1 MSHPILSAASVMD
14 EALKSVADTNPAF
27 MPTADKA
34 EGLVAL
40 ARIES
45 RVAEL
50 RMRIL
55 VDASDVAESTGARS
69 AADWLAD
76 ATRGR
81 FEDARADLFLATALD
96 RRWTALGAAVREGR
110 VTTVQAR
117 AVVRALDELPAGVPT
132 DVLDRAEAALI
143 EHAARFAPK
152 QLARIGRHIL
162 TVVAPDLADE
172 AEGRRLAA
180 QEAEARRRTRF
191 SMRRQG
197 DGTTRLSALLPDAM
211 ATRLAIYLEA
221 YANPRR
227 DESPFGTP
235 DHDFTDRTAHGCADE
250 AADTSTAHD
259 PVARL
264 SYPRRLGEAFCQLL
278 EALDAKRL
286 PVHGGDATTV
296 IVTIPFEKLMTDLGA
311 ADLLGSGTIPS
322 DPHVDP
328 CAGETITASQA
339 RRLACN
345 ARIIPAVLGSDSEV
359 LDLGRAQR
367 LFSAAQRRALLL
379 RDRTCRADGCDIP
392 GTWSE
397 AHHWVA
403 WQVGGDTDLDNGV
416 LLCSHHHHRAHD
428 PDYLVERMGNGDVR
442 FSRRT

>member
-1 MSHPILSAASVMD
+1 MSHPILAATSVID
-14 EALKSVADTNPAF
+14 QALKSVADTNPAF

-34 EGLVAL
+34 EALVEL

-45 RVAEL
+45 RVGEL

-55 VDASDVAESTGARS
+55 VDASDVAESTGARN

-76 ATRGR
+76 ATHGR

-96 RRWTALGAAVREGR
+96 RRWVALGAAVREGR

-117 AVVRALDELPAGVPT
+117 AIVRALDDLPAEVSA

-162 TVVAPDLADE
+162 SVVAPDLADE

-197 DGTTRLSALLPDAM
+197 DGTTRLSALLPDAV
-211 ATRLAIYLEA
+211 ATRLAVYLEA

-227 DESPFGTP
+227 DDSPFGAP
-235 DHDFTDRTAHGCADE
+235 DHGFTDRAAHGCADE
-250 AADTSTAHD
+250 GADAPTAHD

-264 SYPRRLGEAFCQLL
+264 PYARRLGEAFCQLT
-278 EALDAKRL
+278 ESLDPKRL

-296 IVTIPFEKLMTDLGA
+296 VVTIPLDTLMAELGA
-311 ADLLGSGTIPS
+311 ADLLGSGTVPS
-322 DPHVDP
+322 DPDTDP
-328 CAGETITASQA
+328 CAGEVISAGQA

-345 ARIIPAVLGSDSEV
+345 AHLIPAVLGGDSEV

-367 LFSAAQRRALLL
+367 LFTAAQRRALLL
-379 RDRTCRADGCDIP
+379 RDRTCRAVGCDIP
-392 GTWSE
+392 GTWAE
-397 AHHWVA
+397 AHHWIA
-403 WQVGGDTDLDNGV
+403 WQFGGDTDLDNGV
-416 LLCSHHHHRAHD
+416 LLCAHHHHRAHD
-428 PDYLVERMGNGDVR
+428 PAYLVERMSNGDVR